1 MTFTTESENDFRNKI
16 WETIEPKLKPGLVL
30 GIIGDLGAG
39 KTTLVKHIAQKLGF
53 KGQVSS
59 PTFVIRKSYPLKNNK
74 GIKSIEHIDLY
85 RLGQPRA
92 DDIREVKDYLDGRD
106 SLVLIEWANLLSD
119 KKLLDGVVKIQ
130 IKSNI
135 SRGVEILWN

>member
-1 MTFTTESENDFRNKI
+1 MTFITESENDFRNKI

-30 GIIGDLGAG
+30 GIVGDLGAG
-39 KTTLVKHIAQKLGF
+39 KTTLVKQIAQKLGF

-85 RLGQPRA
+85 RLGQSGA
-92 DDIREVKDYLDGRD
+92 CNLREVKDYLEDKD
-106 SLVLIEWANLLSD
+106 SLVLIEWANLLND
-119 KKLLDGVVKIQ
+119 KKILNGVIKIQ
-130 IKSNI
+130 IRSSV
-135 SRGVEILWN
+135 SRKVEILWN